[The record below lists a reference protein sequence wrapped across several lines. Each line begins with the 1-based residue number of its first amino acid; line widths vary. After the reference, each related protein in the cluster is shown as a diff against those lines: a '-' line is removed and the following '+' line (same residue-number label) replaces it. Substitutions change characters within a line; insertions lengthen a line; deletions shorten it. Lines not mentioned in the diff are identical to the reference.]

1 MDKDLAIAIAAGF
14 LLAAAISV
22 IAYIFLRKKLV
33 AERKN
38 IRGEADRVLAEAN
51 RGAEAKLRE
60 ASIEAKEKVL
70 AARAE
75 FDKPIQVRRQEVTAL
90 ENRVVQKEENLYRKL
105 PQQPP
110 PQDQ

>member
-38 IRGEADRVLAEAN
+38 IRGEADRGV
-51 RGAEAKLRE
+51 RGDMPP
-60 ASIEAKEKVL
+60 EK
-70 AARAE
+70 ADGSRIRHGC
-75 FDKPIQVRRQEVTAL
+75 FDH
-90 ENRVVQKEENLYRKL
+90 
-105 PQQPP
+105 
-110 PQDQ
+110 D

>member
-38 IRGEADRVLAEAN
+38 IRGEADRVLAEAT

-60 ASIEAKEKVL
+60 RSEIQADAEKKKGAVSETIKRSV
-70 AARAE
+70 A
-75 FDKPIQVRRQEVTAL
+75 
-90 ENRVVQKEENLYRKL
+90 
-105 PQQPP
+105 
-110 PQDQ
+110 